1 MRHPHVGNTEK
12 GDLIKASP
20 YCFEVVL
27 VIHIGLDWILLIII
41 IFASS
46 MQNVSQKEYNI
57 KTNGGAFAFSAGS
70 TLFAA
75 LFFVISS
82 GGKLNFTSDTL
93 IYSAFFGITY
103 AFAVIGAFLAIK
115 TGPLSFT
122 SLICSFSMII
132 PTFYGLF
139 FLDEKVSVSFIIGIS
154 LLLVSLALINA
165 EKKGDERKITA
176 KWILFVIIGFLGN
189 GMCTVAQKMQQDAFS
204 GSFKSEFMIVALLF
218 VFVSFALISFF
229 TERKQLSESFK
240 GSKWF
245 IMRGLL
251 NGLVNLLVMVLS
263 ARMNVSLMFPL
274 ISVGGLILTFAISR
288 LVYKENF
295 SSKQYIG
302 FALGVLAVITLNL

>member
-1 MRHPHVGNTEK
+1 
-12 GDLIKASP
+12 
-20 YCFEVVL
+20 
-27 VIHIGLDWILLIII
+27 
-41 IFASS
+41 

-139 FLDEKVSVSFIIGIS
+139 FLDEKASVSFIIGIL